1 MRMVTATLRR
11 NRVPYLLI
19 LPSVLV
25 VLAVLLV
32 PLVYGVGFSLFR
44 KTIMMLRPEFVGL
57 ANYVELIVHER
68 FFLNSIKNSLIWS
81 VMVVSV
87 TTLISF
93 TSAMLLNQRL
103 RFRRLIRTAILLPWI
118 TPMVTAATIWGL
130 IFSDRY
136 GFLNHLLGNV
146 LGIEYFVNF
155 GWLIDRRYSLL
166 SAILVQIW
174 KAFPFYTLAYLA
186 ALQSIPRDFYE
197 AAELEG
203 ARWFAKLRY
212 VTLPGIRTTF
222 QILVLLNVLWTFK
235 AFTVVY
241 IMTKGG
247 PYHSSEVVGVYAWSM
262 SFFYNRPGL
271 GSASGVIIFVLL
283 LVFARFY
290 LRNLRSQGQL

>member
-19 LPSVLV
+19 LPSMLA

-32 PLVYGVGFSLFR
+32 PLFYGVGFSLFR

-68 FFLNSIKNSLIWS
+68 FFLNSIKNSAIWS

-118 TPMVTAATIWGL
+118 TPMVTAATVWGL
-130 IFSDRY
+130 ILSDRY

-174 KAFPFYTLAYLA
+174 KAFPFFTLAYLA

-203 ARWFAKLRY
+203 ARWLAKLRY

-222 QILVLLNVLWTFK
+222 QILVLLNILWTFK

-262 SFFYNRPGL
+262 SFFHNRPGL
-271 GSASGVIIFVLL
+271 GSASGVIIFLLL

-290 LRNLRSQGQL
+290 LRSLRGQGQL